1 MKQYRF
7 RNERRYRRRRTVL
20 LLVLVSLILLAGAYF
35 VFGRNNNQLA
45 GNSPT
50 PTPVQTGTAAPT
62 ETPASSPDTTAV
74 PSPEATPT
82 ETPSQTPDGVT
93 PEGTATSDHGF
104 LPAIGS
110 VEKSGKTDALKAKVQ
125 DFVSK
130 QSGKYGVYFIDLATG
145 ESFGVNDRDEYIAA
159 STSKLPMNVMLYTKI
174 ESGEVDPET
183 VLKYQK
189 EDFESGTGIIQNTPY
204 GTEYSVRE
212 TSKLSIIHSDNC
224 GINMIIRVLGIEN
237 ICQYILD
244 LGGDIY
250 YDKRHRTSPHDLGL
264 VTQELYRLY
273 LNNPDLYG
281 ELITNLENT
290 DWNDRINALLPK
302 EVKVAHKIGNQ
313 TKTAN
318 DVGIIFGS
326 HPYVLAVMTDKVDFG
341 TACKKIG
348 ELSKMIYE
356 EVEAYAAQ

>member
-7 RNERRYRRRRTVL
+7 RNEQLYRKRRIAVLFFLIL
-20 LLVLVSLILLAGAYF
+20 LLVAGGYWFINRDSDTSSVNPPSTTPLQTEATSPQTTNAISQETAKPTES
-35 VFGRNNNQLA
+35 V
-45 GNSPT
+45 SPT
-50 PTPVQTGTAAPT
+50 PS
-62 ETPASSPDTTAV
+62 ETTVSSDPK
-74 PSPEATPT
+74 
-82 ETPSQTPDGVT
+82 GVT
-93 PEGTATSDHGF
+93 TTDHGF

-110 VEKSGKTDALKAKVQ
+110 YDKSGKTDAIKAKVEE
-125 DFVSK
+125 FISK

-145 ESFGVNDRDEYIAA
+145 ESFGINDRDEYIAA

-174 ESGEVDPET
+174 ETGEVNFDST
-183 VLKYQK
+183 LKYLK
-189 EDFESGTGIIQNTPY
+189 EDFEPGTGIIQNKPF
-204 GTEYSVRE
+204 GTEYTVRE

-273 LNNPDLYG
+273 VNNPDLYG
-281 ELITNLENT
+281 ELINNLENT
-290 DWNDRINALLPK
+290 DWNDRINSLLPK
-302 EVKVAHKIGNQ
+302 DVKVAHKIGNQ
-313 TKTAN
+313 TRTAN
-318 DVGIIFGS
+318 DVGIIFGT
-326 HPYVLAVMTDKVDFG
+326 HPYALAVMTDNVDFG

-348 ELSKMIYE
+348 ELSKMIFE
-356 EVEAYAAQ
+356 EAEAYASN